1 MTWSGEREY
10 GEPEIARQMLEPLPI
25 TPIGS
30 LAENV
35 FGRICGTCVPF
46 REQGV
51 VIAPVSGRSCF
62 LYLAHVEAIYSTTRQ
77 QFGERLG
84 IPFVIEDDDQRAIL
98 DPTYARLRIRYER
111 VAVRIGAH
119 ATKSE
124 QALLR
129 RLAVPYG
136 SPDQRPPQYVF
147 QEARIE
153 PGMRIAACGAG
164 VREPDPDADPSGMY
178 RGEPSTRLRITGS
191 PRMAIA
197 ITNDTELVL

>member
-10 GEPEIARQMLEPLPI
+10 SEPEIARQMLEHVPI
-25 TPIGS
+25 VPIGS
-30 LAENV
+30 LPENT
-35 FGRICGTCVPF
+35 FGRVRGTCVPF

-62 LYLAHVEAIYSTTRQ
+62 LYLAHVEAIYGPNRQ

-84 IPFVIEDDDQRAIL
+84 IPFVIEDDDHRAIL

-111 VAVRIGAH
+111 VAMRIGSH

-129 RLAVPYG
+129 RLGVPLG
-136 SPDQRPPQYVF
+136 APELPPPQFVF

-164 VREPDPDADPSGMY
+164 VREPDPDADPTGMY
-178 RGEPSTRLRITGS
+178 RGEPRTRLRITGS
-191 PRMAIA
+191 PRTAIA
-197 ITNDTELVL
+197 ISNDAELLF